1 MRLDGKVAL
10 LAGVGTGMGRAT
22 ALLFAQEGARV
33 AVTARREEPLAETAE
48 RATSAGGVATA
59 FPGDVSMKSEA
70 EQIVADVLSRYGRLD
85 IVYCG
90 AGGNFE
96 PARGLAEVD
105 ESYWLETIG
114 NTMNSIYNLA
124 HAAQPV
130 MREQGGG
137 AIVAIAAS
145 FSVRQA
151 GNPAY
156 GAAKGGVIGLC
167 QSLARELYPD
177 NIRVNTI
184 AAGLFRGAL
193 ADGSITP
200 VPNSL
205 TRTGHPQDIAYA
217 ALYLASEE
225 AAWVTGQVLAVDG
238 GVDVGTRPL
247 WEFER

>member
-1 MRLDGKVAL
+1 MLAQGDGHGGPTTRCV
-10 LAGVGTGMGRAT
+10 TPYETRRQ
-22 ALLFAQEGARV
+22 LLFAQEGARV

-96 PARGLAEVD
+96 PARGFAEVD

-156 GAAKGGVIGLC
+156 GAAKGRRRGNEAALGVRAVKSPQTPLL
-167 QSLARELYPD
+167 Q
-177 NIRVNTI
+177 
-184 AAGLFRGAL
+184 RGAL
-193 ADGSITP
+193 PPPPFPCLLLSLGSPSILSP
-200 VPNSL
+200 
-205 TRTGHPQDIAYA
+205 
-217 ALYLASEE
+217 
-225 AAWVTGQVLAVDG
+225 
-238 GVDVGTRPL
+238 PL
-247 WEFER
+247 QKGD